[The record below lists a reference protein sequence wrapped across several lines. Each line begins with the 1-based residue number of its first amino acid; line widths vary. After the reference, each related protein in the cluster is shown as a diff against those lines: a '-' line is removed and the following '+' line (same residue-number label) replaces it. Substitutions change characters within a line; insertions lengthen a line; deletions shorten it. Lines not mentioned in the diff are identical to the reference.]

1 MYLIRVGT
9 TILLANNAL
18 SLGFSLSI
26 NAVLALLHW
35 QLAYT
40 CHLRVN
46 GISSN
51 RVHVYKDLAIYQYSQ
66 LNAFRNQNLF
76 QYKKYRNTPVFHLIE
91 IHSPPILECIY
102 IYIYSEF
109 HVYDYRC

>member
-9 TILLANNAL
+9 TFLLANNAS

-46 GISSN
+46 SISSN

-76 QYKKYRNTPVFHLIE
+76 QYKKYRNTPVFHLIV
-91 IHSPPILECIY
+91 IHSPPISERIY
-102 IYIYSEF
+102 IYILSSICMITGA
-109 HVYDYRC
+109 R